1 MLKYIDIYGKPL
13 NLNVKSSCKFKT
25 NFGGILSLI
34 SFILLGV
41 FLYEFSKGMI
51 FKDKP
56 YISYS

>member
-1 MLKYIDIYGKPL
+1 MLKYIDIYGRPL
-13 NLNVKSSCKFKT
+13 NLNVKNAYKFNT
-25 NFGGILSLI
+25 NFGGILSMLSFLI
-34 SFILLGV
+34 LGI